1 MEFQDNNSY
10 ALNGILASS
19 CLDDLL
25 FSQVHGASIAGQ
37 SNFFKNKGGL
47 GSITSQISANKNG
60 PTPRGLYYDQLK
72 NDTQM

>member
-19 CLDDLL
+19 YLDDLL
-25 FSQVHGASIAGQ
+25 FSQVQGASIAEQ
-37 SNFFKNKGGL
+37 SNFFKNKGAI

-60 PTPRGLYYDQLK
+60 PTPRGMYYDQLK